1 MWTSL
6 SVSDTCRRAGFTVNQ
21 PDGVAFEPW
30 AFRLRVRGKEAL
42 ETPMNFYDDRPRK
55 LLGLALIL
63 LIVALTAV
71 VYVQFQGGF
80 SKTTRLTVMSGR
92 SGLVLDR
99 GAKVTYN
106 GVHIGRVSDIA
117 VTRDGGTPE
126 ARLTAEISTRFLHT
140 IPANVRADV
149 SASTVFGNK
158 YLALSS
164 PKDPLPQRI
173 SSSDVITAVTVSTEF
188 QTLFETVTG
197 IAQKVDPVA
206 LNLTLSAMAESL
218 TGLGKKFGQS
228 LVNGNA
234 ILADANERLPRLRQN
249 LRQAAALAEIYND
262 AGPDLWDAVDN
273 AVTTARTLNGQ
284 RSELD
289 AALLASVGFATTGA
303 DVVER
308 GAPYLVRAA
317 SDLIPSSQ
325 LLNTYSPAIFCTI
338 RNTAEVVPDALS
350 AFGGNGYSLR
360 DHAQL
365 IGAPNPYVYP
375 DNLPRIN
382 GHGGPGGAPGCWQ
395 KVTKDFWPAPTLVVD
410 DGASLAPY
418 NHFEL
423 GQPLL
428 TEYVWGRQV
437 GENTINP

>member
-1 MWTSL
+1 
-6 SVSDTCRRAGFTVNQ
+6 
-21 PDGVAFEPW
+21 
-30 AFRLRVRGKEAL
+30 
-42 ETPMNFYDDRPRK
+42 MNLYDDKPRK
-55 LLGLALIL
+55 LLGLALVVV
-63 LIVALTAV
+63 IVALTAL
-71 VYVQFQGGF
+71 VYIQFRGGF
-80 SKTTRLTVMSGR
+80 SRTTRLTVLSGR

-106 GVHIGRVSDIA
+106 GVHIGRVSDIT
-117 VTRDGGTPE
+117 VTRDNGTSQ
-126 ARLTAEISTRFLHT
+126 ALLTAEVDTRFLPT

-164 PKDPLPQRI
+164 PDDPLPQRI
-173 SSSDVITAVTVSTEF
+173 SSGDVITAQTVSTEF

-197 IAQKVDPVA
+197 IAEKVDPVR
-206 LNLTLSAMAESL
+206 LNLTLSAMAEAL

-228 LVNGNA
+228 LIHA
-234 ILADANERLPRLRQN
+234 DSILGDVNERLPQLRQD
-249 LRQAAALAEIYND
+249 LRQTAALAEVYNS
-262 AGPDLWDAVDN
+262 AGPDLWDAVDS
-273 AVTTARTLNGQ
+273 ALTTARTLNDQ

-289 AALLASVGFATTGA
+289 AALLASAGFAAIGTEVIG
-303 DVVER
+303 R
-308 GAPYLVRAA
+308 GAPYLIRGA
-317 SDLIPSSQ
+317 SDFIPSAA
-325 LLNTYSPAIFCTI
+325 LLDTYSPALFCTI
-338 RNTAEVVPDALS
+338 RNTADLVPDALA
-350 AFGGNGYSLR
+350 AFGGNSYSLSA
-360 DHAQL
+360 HSQL
-365 IGAPNPYVYP
+365 VGAPNPYVYP

-382 GHGGPGGAPGCWQ
+382 GRGGPGGAPGCWK
-395 KVTKDFWPAPTLVVD
+395 KVTRDFWPAPTLVVD

>member
-1 MWTSL
+1 MSAIIP
-6 SVSDTCRRAGFTVNQ
+6 SAPCCRAGFTLNR
-21 PDGVAFEPW
+21 PDGVAFGLVGVSAPVW
-30 AFRLRVRGKEAL
+30 GKEAL
-42 ETPMNFYDDRPRK
+42 EAAMNLYDDKPRR
-55 LLGLALIL
+55 LLGLAFIVVV
-63 LIVALTAV
+63 VALAAV
-71 VYVQFQGGF
+71 VLVQFQGGF
-80 SKTTRLTVMSGR
+80 STTTQLTVMSGR

-117 VTRDGGTPE
+117 VTRDNGTPQ
-126 ARLTAEISTRFLHT
+126 ARLTAEVDTRFLHT

-149 SASTVFGNK
+149 SASTIFGNK
-158 YLALSS
+158 YLSFSS
-164 PKDPLPQRI
+164 PKDPSPQRI
-173 SSSDVITAVTVSTEF
+173 SSTDVITAVTVSTEF

-197 IAQKVDPVA
+197 IAEKIDPVQ

-228 LVNGNA
+228 VVNANT
-234 ILADANERLPRLRQN
+234 ILTEANKRLPTLRQD
-249 LRQAAALAEIYND
+249 LRQTAALAEVYTG

-273 AVTTARTLNGQ
+273 ALTTVGTLNGQ

-289 AALLASVGFATTGA
+289 AVLLASAGFAATGT
-303 DVVER
+303 DVIGR
-308 GAPYLVRAA
+308 GAPYLIRAA
-317 SDLIPSSQ
+317 ADLIPSSQ
-325 LLNTYSPAIFCTI
+325 LLDKYSPAIFCTI
-338 RNTAEVVPDALS
+338 RNTAEVVPDALA

-365 IGAPNPYVYP
+365 VGAPNPYVYP

-382 GHGGPGGAPGCWQ
+382 GRGGPGGAPGCWQ
-395 KVTKDFWPAPTLVVD
+395 KVTKDFWPAPTIVVD

-428 TEYVWGRQV
+428 NEYVWGRQV